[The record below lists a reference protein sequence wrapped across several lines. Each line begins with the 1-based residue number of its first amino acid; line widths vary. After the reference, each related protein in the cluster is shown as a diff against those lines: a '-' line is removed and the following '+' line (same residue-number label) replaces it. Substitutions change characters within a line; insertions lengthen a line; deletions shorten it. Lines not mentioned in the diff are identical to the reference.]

1 MKKGLAVV
9 VIALLLG
16 ATVFEDMHRRITKNL
31 IGYGS
36 ADADPVILPSSEHE
50 QIRMRAMALH
60 SYALE
65 KKFNTN
71 TFFVID
77 MAIASGKNR
86 FFVYENPRRKSYI
99 RP

>member
-36 ADADPVILPSSEHE
+36 TDADPAILPSSEHE

-65 KKFNTN
+65 K
-71 TFFVID
+71 
-77 MAIASGKNR
+77 S
-86 FFVYENPRRKSYI
+86 SI
-99 RP
+99 RILFCYRYGNCLRQISLFCI